1 LDAEAEI
8 PIEFSAF
15 LPLVAVLFLGGA
27 TPAGHPG
34 GSGPA
39 PAFELKSPAFSNG
52 SSIPKRYTCD
62 GPNVSPLLAWMA
74 PPAGT
79 QSFALIMDDPDAPRG
94 TWAHWVL
101 YAVPAEA
108 AGLPENMPQRPVL
121 DEGTQQGLNDFH
133 KIGYNGPCPPP
144 GKAHRYSFRLY
155 ALKSAMNLG
164 PAVDK
169 ASLERAMKGHILA
182 QAELIGLYQR

>member
-1 LDAEAEI
+1 MKL
-8 PIEFSAF
+8 SAF
-15 LPLVAVLFLGGA
+15 FFLAAVLLLGGA
-27 TPAGHPG
+27 MPAGDRG
-34 GSGPA
+34 GSVPA
-39 PAFELKSPAFSNG
+39 PAFQLKSPVFSSG

-62 GPNVSPLLAWMA
+62 GPNVSPLLAWTT
-74 PPAGT
+74 PPEGT

-94 TWAHWVL
+94 TWVHWIL

-108 AGLPENMPQRPVL
+108 AGLPENRPLRPVL
-121 DEGTQQGLNDFH
+121 DDGTQQGLNDFH

-155 ALKSAMNLG
+155 ALKSGMNLG

-169 ASLERAMKGHILA
+169 AALERAMKGRILA